1 MALTSTAAEA
11 RTEAGGERPPARGR
25 GRYPRWLPYAF
36 LVPAIVFELLVHVV
50 PMLAGV
56 YMSLLQ
62 LNVFFLRRWLEA
74 PFTGLQNYRY
84 AIDVHGGIG
93 IGLLRS
99 CGITIAFTVAVV
111 GLSWLLAIFG
121 ATMLQRSFPGRGL
134 LRTVFLVPY
143 AVPLYAGS
151 IVWKFIL
158 QRDDGMLNHL
168 LTQLHLSDGKTFWL
182 LGNNAFLS
190 IVLVQVWRLW
200 PFALLTLMAGMQS
213 ITDELYEAAA
223 VDGASMWQQFRRIT
237 LPMLRPVNQVLV
249 LVLFLWTFND
259 FNVPYT
265 LFANSVPPSA
275 DIITIHIYQGSFVT
289 WNFGLGSAM
298 SVLLLL
304 FLLVITLVYLVGTT
318 WRTRHESPGHA

>member
-1 MALTSTAAEA
+1 MALTA
-11 RTEAGGERPPARGR
+11 TEKTKAGGEVPHTRRR

-36 LVPAIVFELLVHVV
+36 LLPAIVFELLVHVL

-56 YMSLLQ
+56 FMSLVQ

-74 PFTGLQNYRY
+74 PFVGVDNYKF
-84 AIDVHGGIG
+84 AVDIHGSIG

-99 CGITIAFTVAVV
+99 LGVTVAYTVLVV
-111 GLSWLLAIFG
+111 GLCWLLAIFG
-121 ATMLQRSFPGRGL
+121 ATLLQRSFPGRGV

-143 AVPLYAGS
+143 AIPLYAGT

-168 LTQLHLSDGKTFWL
+168 LTQLHLGDGKTFWL
-182 LGNNAFLS
+182 LGGNAFAS
-190 IVLVQVWRLW
+190 IVLVQVWRFW

-223 VDGASMWQQFRRIT
+223 VDGAGMWQQFRRIT

-249 LVLFLWTFND
+249 LVLVLWTFND
-259 FNVPYT
+259 FNVPYV
-265 LFANSVPPSA
+265 LFANSIPPAA
-275 DIITIHIYQGSFVT
+275 DIVTIHIYQNSFIT

-298 SVLLLL
+298 SVMLLV
-304 FLLVITLVYLVGTT
+304 FLLIVTLAYLVGTA
-318 WRTRHESPGHA
+318 RRLQHERPGDA